1 MTEEQAE
8 AARLC
13 FRAAAMHP
21 AVMCRLSTDLGT
33 ARSQAGGSAHSPRR
47 RCAEPSQASA
57 LANPGRPDFMMAK
70 MRPREYSAAAT
81 VSSYRFLGK

>member
-13 FRAAAMHP
+13 FRAAAMHA

-33 ARSQAGGSAHSPRR
+33 ARSQAGR
-47 RCAEPSQASA
+47 
-57 LANPGRPDFMMAK
+57 
-70 MRPREYSAAAT
+70 
-81 VSSYRFLGK
+81 LGTQPPPKVCRA